1 MKEHP
6 VFGMGFTIVNVA
18 GNGDEE
24 EANEEALRKVKKAIK
39 DAGKNGYTITL
50 SCGKLTTGVTIPEW
64 NAVMMLAGS
73 YSTSAS
79 TYLQTI
85 FRVQSPCN
93 KDGKMKTS
101 CYVFD
106 FAPDR
111 TLKMVAEAVT
121 ISTRAGKTSETDRTS
136 LGNFL
141 NYCPVISIDGTEMKP
156 YSTNKLLQQLKRA
169 YAERVVRNG
178 FDDVSMYNDE
188 LLKLDGLE
196 LKEFEDLKKIIGSS
210 KSALKTNEIDINN
223 QGFTDEEYEE
233 VERSKNKPKKERTPE
248 EQKIIDELNEKNKN
262 RRNAISILRGISIRM
277 PLLIYGVDVPFD
289 EDITIDKFASLVD
302 EQSWEEFMPEGVTK
316 EIFNKFSKY
325 YDTDIFVSAGR
336 RIRNI
341 AKASDQLEPLERTK
355 KIAQLFS
362 CFKNPDKETVL
373 TPWRVVNMH
382 MSDCIGGYK
391 FYDDENK
398 YPIEKPKEI
407 NQGKVTDDVLK
418 NPNTKIL
425 EINSKTGLYP
435 LFVAYSVY
443 ANKCK
448 AYDKSELTFEKKQQ
462 IWDGTIKN
470 NIFVICKTPMA
481 KQITKRKL
489 VGYRN
494 KRVNAHYFEDLL
506 NMLQNKPEQF
516 KEKVLRKSYWEQ
528 EGSGQMKFDAIVGNP
543 PYQAM
548 LGNTSGNASKS
559 KAIYNWFIDEAID
572 LNSEYIS
579 MITPARW
586 MTKSVEGVS
595 DKWVDK
601 MISSNKF
608 CILHD
613 YLNSNECFHN
623 VEIKGGVCYFLYSK
637 DYNGKCNYWLHDNG
651 NVYKK
656 IQYLNQ
662 NDIGIVIRDRIAN
675 EIIEKISNKI
685 PNYYAVE
692 NENFSSIV
700 GTKDFFTTHEKL
712 TSSWKGYVEQPDAR
726 HNIKYY
732 YNVKGTKQ
740 SGYISIDDIPKH
752 HDAIDYNKVYIPAAG
767 GSGNDQLVLG
777 MPFMGER
784 NSVCSQTYLVIG
796 YNGGLN
802 EEQCKNII
810 HYIKT
815 KFFRYLVSIRKK
827 TQNGAKMV
835 YKFVPIQN
843 FTNDSDIKWKA
854 SIDKIDTQLYSKYEL
869 TDEEIN
875 YIESRI
881 SYLV

>member
-481 KQITKRKL
+481 KQITKRTL

-543 PYQAM
+543 PYQLNDGGAF
-548 LGNTSGNASKS
+548 ASAKP
-559 KAIYNWFIDEAID
+559 IYNLFVDA
-572 LNSEYIS
+572 SEKIS
-579 MITPARW
+579 GKYVSLIMPSRW
-586 MTKSVEGVS
+586 MTGGKGL
-595 DKWVDK
+595 DNFRAN
-601 MISSNKF
+601 MISDSRMEK
-608 CILHD
+608 LYD
-613 YLNSNECFHN
+613 YYNSNECFTN
-623 VEIKGGVCYFLYSK
+623 VDIKGGICYFLWDK
-637 DYNGKCNYWLHDNG
+637 EHDDKCNIITKFEDG
-651 NVYKK
+651 K
-656 IQYLNQ
+656 IVKSFRFLKDSP
-662 NDIGIVIRDRIAN
+662 NDEIFIRDSNLINIKNKVTGKSFSERVSTLRPYGLRGDIFTAGTEKYGLPELFDN
-675 EIIEKISNKI
+675 KENNKYEIIGLDSKNKRTLKYAPDGYPFPKKDMLDKYKLFITRNYGKGGFGELPSGIIVAKPNDVCTESFVQIGSFDNQKSARNCEK
-685 PNYYAVE
+685 
-692 NENFSSIV
+692 
-700 GTKDFFTTHEKL
+700 
-712 TSSWKGYVEQPDAR
+712 
-726 HNIKYY
+726 
-732 YNVKGTKQ
+732 
-740 SGYISIDDIPKH
+740 
-752 HDAIDYNKVYIPAAG
+752 
-767 GSGNDQLVLG
+767 
-777 MPFMGER
+777 
-784 NSVCSQTYLVIG
+784 
-796 YNGGLN
+796 
-802 EEQCKNII
+802 
-810 HYIKT
+810 YIKT
-815 KFFRYLVSIRKK
+815 KFFRTLVSIRKHD
-827 TQNGAKMV
+827 QGASRGV
-835 YKFVPIQN
+835 YEYVPDQDFSDRSDINWNDTIEDIDKQLYKKYN
-843 FTNDSDIKWKA
+843 LTND
-854 SIDKIDTQLYSKYEL
+854 
-869 TDEEIN
+869 EIE
-875 YIESRI
+875 YIEKNVRSTE
-881 SYLV
+881 